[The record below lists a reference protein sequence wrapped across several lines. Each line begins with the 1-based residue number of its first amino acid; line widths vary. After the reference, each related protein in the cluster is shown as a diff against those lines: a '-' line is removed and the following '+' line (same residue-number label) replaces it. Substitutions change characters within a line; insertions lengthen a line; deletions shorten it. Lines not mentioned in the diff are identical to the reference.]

1 MFIIRQGI
9 KILIVCIIILLWTI
23 FFLSQKYWTE
33 AKEIVMHYNTTIKNS
48 IIQKTTNIENIIN
61 TKKQKLIDTTFPAL
75 NESPDIADTTWSK
88 KIFNDFIGYY
98 PWTGIENLFTYCD
111 CFFVADIDVQ
121 IAFTTSQEE
130 INKIIDLN
138 KLEKKKEEEDFTGFM
153 QDHEWRDSSKLHTYA
168 SRSNIV
174 ETNWD
179 INEGSM
185 LRYDKS
191 NGKAYFFYFTM

>member
-1 MFIIRQGI
+1 
-9 KILIVCIIILLWTI
+9 
-23 FFLSQKYWTE
+23 
-33 AKEIVMHYNTTIKNS
+33 MHYSTTIKNS

-111 CFFVADIDVQ
+111 CFFVVDIDVQ
-121 IAFTTSQEE
+121 IGFSTSQEE
-130 INKIIDLN
+130 IDTIIQIN
-138 KLEKKKEEEDFTGFM
+138 KLEKKKEDNDDFTVEEEDFIGFM
-153 QDHEWRDSSKLHTYA
+153 QDHEWRDSSKLHNYS
-168 SRSNIV
+168 SRSNIA
-174 ETNWD
+174 EKDWY
-179 INEGSM
+179 ISEGSI

-191 NGKAYFFYFTM
+191 NEKAYFFYFTM

>member
-1 MFIIRQGI
+1 
-9 KILIVCIIILLWTI
+9 
-23 FFLSQKYWTE
+23 
-33 AKEIVMHYNTTIKNS
+33 MHYNTTIKNS

-88 KIFNDFIGYY
+88 QIFNDFIGYY
-98 PWTGIENLFTYCD
+98 PWTVIENLFTYCD

-130 INKIIDLN
+130 IDTIIQIN
-138 KLEKKKEEEDFTGFM
+138 KLEKKKEDNDDFTLEEEDFIGFM
-153 QDHEWRDSSKLHTYA
+153 QDHEWRDSSKLHNYS
-168 SRSNIV
+168 SRSNIT
-174 ETNWD
+174 EKDWY
-179 INEGSM
+179 ISEGSI

-191 NGKAYFFYFTM
+191 NKRAYFFYFTM